1 MEEKVSSK
9 KEFDSQAIKEINPKK
24 RKRNKKY
31 ILLYI
36 AGFAFLIYAS
46 FTIINQSIEINNKRT
61 ELKKLNDQIEII
73 EINVNRLKEVNNKTG
88 DDRSDYIEDIAR
100 EDLDFVK
107 NGERVFIN
115 ISGD

>member
-1 MEEKVSSK
+1 MEK
-9 KEFDSQAIKEINPKK
+9 KKIPGAEESTPEIKEISPKK
-24 RKRNKKY
+24 KKRNKKY

-46 FTIINQSIEINNKRT
+46 FTIINQSIEINNKRD
-61 ELKKLNDQIEII
+61 EYQKLQEQIEIV
-73 EINVNRLKEVNNKTG
+73 EINIDNLNEVKNKKG
-88 DDRSDYIEDIAR
+88 DELSDYIEDIAR
-100 EDLDFVK
+100 DDLDYVK